1 VIKIAD
7 SFAKQA
13 KDFDPDVIEAF
24 DEIVHVT
31 LSRHTDAVDPCKQL
45 KNPTPG
51 RLPSRLVALVWYG
64 LVVSGSLLAESP
76 LGH

>member
-1 VIKIAD
+1 LIKTAD

-31 LSRHTDAVDPCKQL
+31 LYRHTDAMDPFKQL
-45 KNPTPG
+45 KNPTQG
-51 RLPSRLVALVWYG
+51 RLPSRLVDLVWYG
-64 LVVSGSLLAESP
+64 LVVSG
-76 LGH
+76 